1 MGSGKSRSA
10 RCCLKGSLL
19 VKCSIKKNAFEYIM
33 ALSMHNSTFNVLTY
47 SINLFFLNSIEHW
60 VCTNS
65 KLEKEVTI
73 FK

>member
-1 MGSGKSRSA
+1 
-10 RCCLKGSLL
+10 
-19 VKCSIKKNAFEYIM
+19 M

-47 SINLFFLNSIEHW
+47 SINLFFFNSIEHW
-60 VCTNS
+60 VCKNS